1 MMANLEMLTSL
12 SNAKRLLTEVAV
24 TKYVICLLQIIF
36 SQQHHAIVLEYDM
49 LSHVNQIFAI
59 TVSAKGLLIKC
70 IPLTLTPGQFFLLLT
85 SFDKPPA
92 HNVEK

>member
-1 MMANLEMLTSL
+1 
-12 SNAKRLLTEVAV
+12 
-24 TKYVICLLQIIF
+24 
-36 SQQHHAIVLEYDM
+36 M

-85 SFDKPPA
+85 SFDKLPA
-92 HNVEK
+92 GTQCGKVKKMSK